1 MKLYFDL
8 FLRNWLTAYFIPMRW
23 ALTQGNWIES
33 FANGVYT
40 ATNLVTQTT
49 AENDAYTLKT
59 PKNLDPTREWT
70 LYYQADVTPDGSAL
84 VLEIFTGFADNFVV
98 TGDAGT
104 IGATSGAKYADLI
117 DDVVAAVP
125 PLIYSWKLDPR
136 LNVADV
142 VTVAA
147 IATGLKMKIPVAP
160 YYAFNL
166 NATST
171 LNAAVNTF
179 TIVQKFDDSDG
190 TDVATV
196 RS

>member
-1 MKLYFDL
+1 M
-8 FLRNWLTAYFIPMRW
+8 
-23 ALTQGNWIES
+23 ALTQGNWIET
-33 FANGVYT
+33 AVNDVYK
-40 ATNLVTQTT
+40 ATCTVQQTT
-49 AENDAYTLKT
+49 GENDAYTLKT
-59 PKNLDPTREWT
+59 PTNLDSTREWT

-84 VLEIFTGFADNFVV
+84 VAEIFTGFADDFAI

-104 IGATSGAKYADLI
+104 IGATSGAKWGDLL
-117 DDVVAAVP
+117 DDVVSAVP
-125 PLIYSWKLDPR
+125 PLIYGWKLSPD
-136 LNVADV
+136 LQVADV

-147 IATGLKMKIPVAP
+147 IATGFKQKIPVAP

-171 LNAAVNTF
+171 LSAATSTW
-179 TIVQKFDDSDG
+179 TIVQKMEKDG